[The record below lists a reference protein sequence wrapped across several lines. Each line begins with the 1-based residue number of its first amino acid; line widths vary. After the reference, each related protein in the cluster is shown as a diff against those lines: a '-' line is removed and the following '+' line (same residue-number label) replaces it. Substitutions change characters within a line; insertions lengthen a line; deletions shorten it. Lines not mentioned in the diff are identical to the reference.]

1 MASAADLGLRK
12 QERRAPPLGSA
23 PPCFWC
29 YRVAVRMVNTDEE
42 P

>member
-1 MASAADLGLRK
+1 MASVSDLGHRK
-12 QERRAPPLGSA
+12 QERRTPQLGSA
-23 PPCFWC
+23 PLCFWS